1 LPRLKRYDTLARLM
15 SNNKT
20 ITNITRKGSENSAS
34 MLRRFSRRMRDMGIV
49 RKIKDQR
56 FHERAMSPLKQKEQ
70 ALRRIEK
77 SKEIERL
84 KKLGK
89 DFRK

>member
-1 LPRLKRYDTLARLM
+1 MA
-15 SNNKT
+15 NNKT
-20 ITNITRKGSENSAS
+20 ITLITRKGTENSAS

-56 FHERAMSPLKQKEQ
+56 YHERVLSPLKQKEQ

-77 SKEIERL
+77 TKEIEQMR
-84 KKLGK
+84 KLGK
-89 DFRK
+89 VK

>member
-1 LPRLKRYDTLARLM
+1 M

-20 ITNITRKGSENSAS
+20 ITHIKRKGTENSAS
-34 MLRRFSRRMRDMGIV
+34 LLRRFSRRMRDMGIV
-49 RKIKDQR
+49 RKIKAQR
-56 FHERAMSPLKQKEQ
+56 FHERELSPLKMKEQ
-70 ALRRIEK
+70 ALRRMEK

-89 DFRK
+89 IK

>member
-1 LPRLKRYDTLARLM
+1 M

-20 ITNITRKGSENSAS
+20 ITHIKRKGTENSAS
-34 MLRRFSRRMRDMGIV
+34 LLRRFSRRMRDMGIV
-49 RKIKDQR
+49 RKIKAQR
-56 FHERAMSPLKQKEQ
+56 FHERELSPLKMEEQ
-70 ALRRIEK
+70 ALRRMEK

-89 DFRK
+89 MK

>member
-1 LPRLKRYDTLARLM
+1 M
-15 SNNKT
+15 SNNKV

-49 RKIKDQR
+49 RKIKAQR
-56 FHERAMSPLKQKEQ
+56 FHERSLSPLKQKEQ

-77 SKEIERL
+77 SKEIERM

-89 DFRK
+89 IK

>member
-1 LPRLKRYDTLARLM
+1 MARYDILAKLM
-15 SNNKT
+15 SNNKI
-20 ITNITRKGSENSAS
+20 ITNIQRKGTENSAS
-34 MLRRFSRRMRDMGIV
+34 LLRRFSRRMRDMGIV

-56 FHERAMSPLKQKEQ
+56 FHERGLSPLKMKEQ
-70 ALRRIEK
+70 ALRRMEK

-89 DFRK
+89 IK